1 MFLVNLNELNWS
13 GYGDLQEFVSFLLNF
28 LICFSGV
35 VASLSILSSG
45 FSYMLSMGNP
55 DKVSKASKSL
65 GYSILGLILVFLS
78 PTIIQ
83 FVLRQILGVSE

>member
-1 MFLVNLNELNWS
+1 
-13 GYGDLQEFVSFLLNF
+13 
-28 LICFSGV
+28 
-35 VASLSILSSG
+35 
-45 FSYMLSMGNP
+45 MLSMGNP